1 MTERNKKVD
10 IAAVSLDT
18 AKMFFRHFAL
28 CIFLMSVFGGIS
40 FYATKM
46 SYVPLYQSSATFM
59 VRPSV
64 SAMGNDPAAGYA
76 ALSQIA
82 KAFPYIIMNDGM
94 KQIIGDE
101 TGSDPAESVV
111 HVESLAD
118 TNSFSVSVINRDAD
132 MAAKVLQMIISNYSV
147 IGEKVIGDTYVSL
160 ISGIDTPNEPVNAQ
174 NAKRNSLI
182 AMAAVLGV
190 LACVFGVYACSK
202 KCVKTRRDL
211 VSNINTACL
220 CAMPRIKVGR
230 KGRIL
235 ATDVEIPY
243 VFSEQVKKLK
253 IRVKGV
259 CRELDAKSVLVTSSI
274 ADEGKSTVAANL
286 AASLAQNGSS
296 VLLADFDFRNPS
308 VLKMFGFG
316 RDAAEFGIVDLYDHP
331 ETDISD
337 IIVKDI
343 STGVDILCS
352 GSLKGRSI
360 KSLLNTGV
368 LVSVMDRIRD
378 SYDFIVIDTPPSS
391 ILSDSADIAH
401 LADCCI
407 YVVRSDYAP
416 LSVIMDGLDMLGD
429 TGLKIAGCVLNYA
442 PKSRRGKYGYY
453 YRKGN

>member
-1 MTERNKKVD
+1 MTERNGKVD
-10 IAAVSLDT
+10 IAAVSLD
-18 AKMFFRHFAL
+18 AMKMFVRHFAL
-28 CIFLMSVFGGIS
+28 CVFLISVFGGLS
-40 FYATKM
+40 FYLTKR
-46 SYVPLYQSSATFM
+46 SYVPLYKSSATFM

-64 SAMGNDPAAGYA
+64 SAMGNDPSAGYA

-94 KQIIGDE
+94 KRIIGDE
-101 TGSDPAESVV
+101 TGSDPDESVV
-111 HVESLAD
+111 SVESLAD

-132 MAAKVLQMIISNYSV
+132 MAAKVLQTIISNYPA

-160 ISGIDTPNEPVNAQ
+160 ISGIDTPDEPVNAQ

-182 AMAAVLGV
+182 AMAAVFAV
-190 LACVFGVYACSK
+190 LAGVFAAYACGK
-202 KCVKTRRDL
+202 KCVKTRHDL
-211 VSNINTACL
+211 VSNINTSCL
-220 CAMPRIKVGR
+220 CVVPRVKAGR

-235 ATDVEIPY
+235 ATDADVPY

-253 IRVKGV
+253 IRIEGI

-286 AASLAQNGSS
+286 AASLAQDGSS

-308 VLKMFGFG
+308 VLKMFGLG
-316 RDAAEFGIVDLYDHP
+316 RGDAEFGIVDLYDHQ

-337 IIVKDI
+337 VVVKDA

-352 GSLKGRSI
+352 GSLKGQSV
-360 KSLLNTGV
+360 KSLLNTGI
-368 LVSVMDRIRD
+368 LVSVMDRLRD

-442 PKSRRGKYGYY
+442 PRSRRGKYGYY